1 MLDLGLA
8 PGASN
13 QPRVPEWIRRI
24 LNGLSVYFIIVIYVL
39 IFQIFFLISIII
51 FKNKKRPLFLL
62 FYCIGVCIINE
73 RFRVKLIQTLKSW
86 SVSIE
91 RCWWCFSSSKCRFE
105 LFTVWSI
112 IFSRGSLF
120 IRW

>member
-39 IFQIFFLISIII
+39 IFHIFFSKLKLISIS
-51 FKNKKRPLFLL
+51 KRPLFLL

-91 RCWWCFSSSKCRFE
+91 RCWLCFSLWKCPLE
-105 LFTVWSI
+105 LFTVLSI